1 MRDPMAARAPVALR
15 EPAEPRQDGGG
26 RSRRGKEDGTPREE
40 ACAPRLR
47 VVSDP
52 VAIEPEE
59 FRAELACGCSQASP
73 EREPY
78 EEGFSAYA
86 SGAGLADNPYH
97 GDNCAHQQWANGWS
111 QARDQAQRQAR

>member
-1 MRDPMAARAPVALR
+1 MAARVPGELL
-15 EPAEPRQDGGG
+15 ESAEHRNDGGPP
-26 RSRRGKEDGTPREE
+26 RRE
-40 ACAPRLR
+40 APDSELR

-52 VAIEPEE
+52 VAIPPDD

-73 EREPY
+73 EPEPY

-111 QARDQAQRQAR
+111 QARDAAQRQAR

>member
-1 MRDPMAARAPVALR
+1 MREPMAARALIESGDCTALSL
-15 EPAEPRQDGGG
+15 DGGDPP
-26 RSRRGKEDGTPREE
+26 RRD
-40 ACAPRLR
+40 AAAPRLH

-52 VAIEPEE
+52 VSIPPDD
-59 FRAELACGCSQASP
+59 FRAELACGSSEAGLTP
-73 EREPY
+73 EPY
-78 EEGFSAYA
+78 DEGFAAYA